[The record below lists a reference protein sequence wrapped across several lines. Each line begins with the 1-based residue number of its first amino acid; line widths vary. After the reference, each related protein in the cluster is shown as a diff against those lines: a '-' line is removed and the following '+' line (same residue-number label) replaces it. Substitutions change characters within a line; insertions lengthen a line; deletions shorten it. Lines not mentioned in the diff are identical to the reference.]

1 MTAVEYILDGL
12 EKALELEREL
22 GARTVEFGPEGRELL
37 LGELSRNAASPLAR
51 TPAPSV
57 PKAADAAPVRVSE
70 KPGDDRKTC
79 DFAFLHDRALSAG
92 GVEMMAK
99 IVTAMGKTAETA
111 PIVFTGD
118 WPQAK
123 VYVVLGTAALKKW
136 FPGKTAA
143 PGQWITGD
151 RGRQALVTYSPEYIL
166 RFGPVTPAVKKI
178 KVEMWNSLKSVRQR
192 LGV

>member
-1 MTAVEYILDGL
+1 
-12 EKALELEREL
+12 
-22 GARTVEFGPEGRELL
+22 
-37 LGELSRNAASPLAR
+37 
-51 TPAPSV
+51 
-57 PKAADAAPVRVSE
+57 
-70 KPGDDRKTC
+70 
-79 DFAFLHDRALSAG
+79 
-92 GVEMMAK
+92 MMAK

-123 VYVVLGTAALKKW
+123 VYVVLGTEALKKW

-166 RFGPVTPAVKKI
+166 RFGPVTPTVKKI